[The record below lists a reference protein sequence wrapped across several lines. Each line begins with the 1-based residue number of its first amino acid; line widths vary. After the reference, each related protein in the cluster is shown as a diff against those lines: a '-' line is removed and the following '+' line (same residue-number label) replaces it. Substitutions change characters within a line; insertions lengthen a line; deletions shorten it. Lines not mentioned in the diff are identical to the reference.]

1 MEFMADF
8 GDVPLRRD
16 ASNPLPPSHGDR
28 RGAAVGILA
37 VMLVIAAGVA
47 TYVLWFQ
54 GRSVR
59 VSTDETTAQ
68 SVRAPTAVAQ
78 QPLGPQVEPVTLPPI
93 DESDAFVR
101 TRIEALSRRPLVL
114 AFLRIPNL
122 IRTVAAVGVN
132 LADGG
137 SLAPSLGSLR
147 PKAPFATIERNGV
160 EYIDPQAFE
169 RYAAFADAAH
179 SIDAGDA
186 AKLYATLKP
195 LIDQAYHDLGFPS
208 RSFDD
213 VVKRDIVLLLRT
225 PTTDT
230 AIAVRPKGALWQ
242 YADDRL
248 EQLSP
253 AQKQL
258 LRMGPANAGI
268 IKDKIREI
276 ALALGMPPDSLP
288 PPSR

>member
-1 MEFMADF
+1 MEFMANF
-8 GDVPLRRD
+8 ADVPLRRD
-16 ASNPLPPSHGDR
+16 ASTPLPPPHSGR
-28 RGAAVGILA
+28 RRVGVWILA
-37 VMLVIAAGVA
+37 VMLVTAAGVA
-47 TYVLWFQ
+47 SYVLWLQ

-59 VSTDETTAQ
+59 VSTDETTARF
-68 SVRAPTAVAQ
+68 VRAPTVVAQ
-78 QPLGPQVEPVTLPPI
+78 KPLGPQVAPVTLPAL
-93 DESDAFVR
+93 DESDTFVR
-101 TRIEALSRRPLVL
+101 SRIEALTRSPLVL

-122 IRTVAAVGVN
+122 VRTVAAVGVN

-137 SLAPSLGSLR
+137 SLASNIGSLR

-169 RYAAFADAAH
+169 RYAPFADAAH

-195 LIDQAYHDLGFPS
+195 LIEQAYHDLGFPN

-213 VVKRDIVLLLRT
+213 VVKRDIVLLLQT

-230 AIAVRPKGALWQ
+230 AITVRPKGALWQ

-248 EQLSP
+248 EQLSV

-268 IKDKIREI
+268 IKAKIREI